1 MTNSRL
7 LTIATSISL
16 LVVALAI
23 AIALILHSFHT
34 SDASQA
40 DVSPAKPSVPTSTI
54 SPVQKEL
61 TISDFISALKA
72 KGLSPDKQE
81 QRGEGCGLVGA
92 SDCVSLD
99 YYSGSVE
106 VYQFDTSITSGRDAL
121 EALEKNGFM
130 GQRCYSNS
138 NIAIDK
144 AFTVPKWEQ
153 IRAVFSAL

>member
-1 MTNSRL
+1 MTNSKL
-7 LTIATSISL
+7 LTIATSVSL
-16 LVVALAI
+16 LIVALAT
-23 AIALILHSFHT
+23 AVALISHSFHT

-40 DVSPAKPSVPTSTI
+40 DVSSAKSYVLPPST

-81 QRGEGCGLVGA
+81 QRGEGCALVGA
-92 SDCVSLD
+92 SDCVLLD

-106 VYQFDTSITSGRDAL
+106 VYQFDTSVTSGRDAL
-121 EALEKNGFM
+121 EALKKNGFM
-130 GQRCYSNS
+130 GQSCYSNS
-138 NIAIDK
+138 NLAIDK
-144 AFTVPKWEQ
+144 AFTVPKWDR